1 MDNESILKDLLK
13 RYDSYVIETKEDNVK
28 PIYAPAKGIRKKRLN
43 KKDVANY
50 LNLPLSVID
59 RWIRKGILTEGH
71 RKPATNYTTWTK
83 TQIDALSA
91 TIQLNV
97 AVKRLMES
105 FMHDN
110 KLVTMNDLEYYFSVN
125 KNKIEI
131 LLKDG
136 HLPKPDVIIDKTRYW
151 YWETI
156 RNAGVVSQNLTEERK
171 ALNSKTTDKPC
182 DLQYMI

>member
-1 MDNESILKDLLK
+1 
-13 RYDSYVIETKEDNVK
+13 
-28 PIYAPAKGIRKKRLN
+28 
-43 KKDVANY
+43 
-50 LNLPLSVID
+50 
-59 RWIRKGILTEGH
+59 
-71 RKPATNYTTWTK
+71 
-83 TQIDALSA
+83 
-91 TIQLNV
+91 
-97 AVKRLMES
+97 
-105 FMHDN
+105 MHDN

-131 LLKDG
+131 WLKDG